1 MFYTWLSIVP
11 LILISI
17 TMLGRAND
25 LGWRPGLVWHVRRV
39 ALILAGVM
47 PWWMIYVTYRTEA
60 LGVSFYDLMFYW
72 GIALVF
78 MTSPFLPPWWRW
90 MFLLGGDVTSS
101 DDLRGLPKK

>member
-1 MFYTWLSIVP
+1 
-11 LILISI
+11 
-17 TMLGRAND
+17 
-25 LGWRPGLVWHVRRV
+25 
-39 ALILAGVM
+39 
-47 PWWMIYVTYRTEA
+47 
-60 LGVSFYDLMFYW
+60 MFYW